1 MDPTKHDH
9 IGLGPGR
16 NLRQSERIANIIG
29 DILDFRD
36 LIIVR

>member
-9 IGLGPGR
+9 ISLGPGGD
-16 NLRQSERIANIIG
+16 LRQSERIANIIG
-29 DILDFRD
+29 DVLDFRD